1 METGIQDSYD
11 VVVAGAGPAGSSLAI
26 RLATSGLSVLLV
38 EQKRF
43 PREKLC
49 GEFISPECIT
59 HFQELGMSEEITNA
73 GAIPLLET
81 VFYSRSGKGVSIR
94 SEWFGTTG
102 SYALGLSRGEMDR
115 MLMERAISVGVD
127 VRDETSVCSLLTENG
142 RVVGVKIKNKY
153 GRSAEVSAKL
163 TVDATGRTRSLA
175 RRFRT
180 RIDATGPA
188 KHVAFKTHL
197 RGVRLDAGACEIY
210 VYRGGYGGCNLV
222 EDNLYNLCFI
232 VSAEDTK
239 RLASVAEDVMR
250 EIVFTNTRAR
260 LAMQDAVVAKPWLA
274 VPIERF
280 GRGELVPADGIIA
293 IGDAAAF
300 IDPFTGSGILVALE
314 SAKIAAAA
322 ITTSGDKVAD
332 FNAIADSYRQNY
344 AAAFNSRLR
353 LCSWLRHASFVPM
366 LAESTLSLLSIST
379 AVRKQLAR
387 ATRMIPSFRI

>member
-26 RLATSGLSVLLV
+26 RLATSGLSVLLI

-115 MLMERAISVGVD
+115 MLMERAGSVGVD
-127 VRDETSVCSLLTENG
+127 VRDETGVSSLLTENG
-142 RVVGVKIKNKY
+142 GVVGVKIKNKY
-153 GRSAEVSAKL
+153 GRSAEVFAKL

-175 RRFRT
+175 RRFKT

-222 EDNLYNLCFI
+222 EDDLYNLCFI

-250 EIVFTNTRAR
+250 EIVFTNKRAR
-260 LAMQDAVVAKPWLA
+260 LAMQDAVVTKPWLA

-280 GRGELVPADGIIA
+280 GRGELVPADGLIA

-300 IDPFTGSGILVALE
+300 IDPFTGSGILIALE

-322 ITTSGDKVAD
+322 ITTSGHKVSD

-387 ATRMIPSFRI
+387 ATRMIPSFCT